1 MTGTFIDIPSS
12 DDAGSFRGYLSTPPT
27 GTGPGILLLQEIFG
41 INSHIRSVA
50 DKYAAEGFTVL
61 APDMFWRLEPH
72 VELGYSEED
81 RAKAYDL
88 YGRFDLQ
95 SAVID
100 MQASA
105 ETLMTH
111 ERCDGTFASLG
122 FCLGGKLS
130 YVAAAHCSP
139 DAAVIYYGVRIDE
152 ELHLADQIR
161 CPLLMHFAEL
171 DKLVPESA
179 RDAIRKTFS
188 DREDVAIHLYRG
200 CDHAF
205 NTRGRDSYNAAA
217 ASLAYDRS
225 IKFLSAR
232 LGLTDDD

>member
-1 MTGTFIDIPSS
+1 ML
-12 DDAGSFRGYLSTPPT
+12 FRSQYAQEGY
-27 GTGPGILLLQEIFG
+27 
-41 INSHIRSVA
+41 
-50 DKYAAEGFTVL
+50 TVL
-61 APDMFWRLEPH
+61 APDMFWRLAPGI
-72 VELGYSEED
+72 ELGYSEED
-81 RAKAYDL
+81 RAKAYEL
-88 YGRFDLQ
+88 YGQFNLET
-95 SAVID
+95 AVED
-100 MQASA
+100 MIAAANALKAHPS
-105 ETLMTH
+105 
-111 ERCDGTFASLG
+111 CSGKFASLG

-130 YVAAAHCSP
+130 YLAAAHCSP

-179 RDAIRKTFS
+179 RDAIRETFS
-188 DREDVAIHLYRG
+188 DREDVAMHLYKG